1 MHRSQA
7 EEEHGPLLL
16 LHMSPHTRTW
26 CYMCVPYDAQVASG
40 GGAWAAT
47 TTTCVSSYSYLV
59 LFVCV
64 YRTMLR
70 LQVEEELGPLHSADL
85 DVLEL
90 EAEELELQVLQA
102 SFCRP

>member
-1 MHRSQA
+1 MGRYYYYICLLILVLGAICVCRTMHRLQV

-16 LHMSPHTRTW
+16 PHVCPHTRTS
-26 CYMCVPYDAQVASG
+26 CY
-40 GGAWAAT
+40 
-47 TTTCVSSYSYLV
+47 L
-59 LFVCV
+59 CV
-64 YRTMLR
+64 YR

-102 SFCRP
+102 SFCRS

>member
-1 MHRSQA
+1 
-7 EEEHGPLLL
+7 
-16 LHMSPHTRTW
+16 
-26 CYMCVPYDAQVASG
+26 
-40 GGAWAAT
+40 
-47 TTTCVSSYSYLV
+47 
-59 LFVCV
+59 
-64 YRTMLR
+64 MLR